1 MILDNFGD
9 CISVELL
16 DSDQVHA
23 LQSWTFESQEAIKI
37 GRAEE
42 QDVTIANPHV
52 SRWHAELTSEI
63 DGWCIKSL
71 GRNGVLLNG
80 EKIEQGRLSDRAII
94 RLGATGPVLRF
105 SLGRASQQ
113 TGATMSEVSS
123 EIGGLFIDES
133 RKQQEVDEIVNNDFF
148 QELKQRASTLR
159 RDRDK

>member
-9 CISVELL
+9 CVSVELL

-42 QDVTIANPHV
+42 QDVTIPNPHV
-52 SRWHAELTSEI
+52 SRLHAELTSEI
-63 DGWCIKSL
+63 DGWCIKSH

-80 EKIEQGRLSDRAII
+80 EKVDEARLSDRAII
-94 RLGATGPVLRF
+94 RLGATGPALRF
-105 SLGRASQQ
+105 TLGRTSAQ

-133 RKQQEVDEIVNNDFF
+133 RKEQEVNEIAGSDFF
-148 QELKQRASTLR
+148 QELKQRADGLR
-159 RDRDK
+159 RKRQE